1 MASFASTST
10 VYQDW
15 TAVGVNDRSYSIT
28 IPVNTWFCKCLCASN
43 RPAFPSSFCSLRISS
58 IQLTCYAPL
67 YAHSHHIMP
76 RFSFSSLFPNMCAAS
91 NTIFFILWY
100 RQLLLLF
107 KHHQQI
113 NQLFFFCIS
122 NQFISYSGA
131 TVWWWCKG
139 KCGMIDA
146 ITDVRIGSTCCGMP
160 NK

>member
-1 MASFASTST
+1 MIDLIPSQYQSTHGFASVCAQAIVLHFLQVFVLYVFPLSNLHAMPHSMPILTT
-10 VYQDW
+10 
-15 TAVGVNDRSYSIT
+15 
-28 IPVNTWFCKCLCASN
+28 LC
-43 RPAFPSSFCSLRISS
+43 
-58 IQLTCYAPL
+58 
-67 YAHSHHIMP
+67 P

-113 NQLFFFCIS
+113 NQLFFFFCIS

-131 TVWWWCKG
+131 TVWWWWCKG